1 MTPPPRDPLAALAA
15 LEARVAHLQLADR
28 MTRAAVSDPAGA
40 VDVAQEDAQDAGR
53 RGVRVWS
60 SAGALVH
67 DLTTP

>member
-1 MTPPPRDPLAALAA
+1 
-15 LEARVAHLQLADR
+15 
-28 MTRAAVSDPAGA
+28 MTRAAVSDPAGVLRVLLGD
-40 VDVAQEDAQDAGR
+40 VDGAGR